1 LVVEIDTV
9 LYFQVTD
16 ARAAA
21 YEIASFLQAVEQL
34 TVTTLRNVVLPVTED
49 ADDAVTIDAHAED
62 LIEALPVI
70 AGRALVGVVTGF
82 SVL

>member
-1 LVVEIDTV
+1 
-9 LYFQVTD
+9 
-16 ARAAA
+16 
-21 YEIASFLQAVEQL
+21 
-34 TVTTLRNVVLPVTED
+34 VLPVTED